1 MKKSI
6 KWVLAVLGVVVA
18 GVVIGWASG
27 SPNGIHVSEGA
38 KYQYQLINPDDIIIE
53 YSGLKP
59 DSKLSKYK
67 GKYVTDT
74 AMYLSDEVG
83 IYLGDEHF
91 KAKVGEYI
99 KYSDI
104 NWTWNLSDFEMYQL
118 MNSQGEASPSLFKG
132 VVVYSDGTEGDISAD
147 RVTLEPS
154 ADGSQIVVGVWFRGD
169 IFYYKINIQERW
181 GDGESL
187 SEEEKE
193 TFKQEGSSGNNTDLK
208 EDKLVYSESD
218 APGLSSINWGIVN
231 KYYNEVMSSDIGT
244 DVNVFKVIGKDPR
257 INEDWSEL
265 NEKFDSLYGNDDRG
279 VYTFLL
285 DLYDSYMQSG
295 MFVLGFADYAF
306 LYIEPYRSNT
316 DSGLYGEVGEDRV
329 TDEEGYNKWLS
340 EHDAGSNNV
349 DDSSM
354 DKTDEL
360 MGNTWE
366 QQYRKELS
374 RLIDEYITEE
384 PIYDMD
390 EVREAYDK
398 LVSDGILSDPDGKY
412 KEAIGY

>member
-1 MKKSI
+1 MKK
-6 KWVLAVLGVVVA
+6 KLLLKLVA
-18 GVVIGWASG
+18 SMITASMLLTGCGEQEAESNKENLQVSKESETQEIG
-27 SPNGIHVSEGA
+27 SE
-38 KYQYQLINPDDIIIE
+38 NE
-53 YSGLKP
+53 
-59 DSKLSKYK
+59 DSKPIEKI
-67 GKYVTDT
+67 D
-74 AMYLSDEVG
+74 
-83 IYLGDEHF
+83 
-91 KAKVGEYI
+91 
-99 KYSDI
+99 
-104 NWTWNLSDFEMYQL
+104 WTWELSDFEMYQL

-154 ADGSQIVVGVWFRGD
+154 VDGSQIVVGVWFRDD

-193 TFKQEGSSGNNTDLK
+193 AFKQEGSSGNNIDLK

-279 VYTFLL
+279 IYTFLL

-329 TDEEGYNKWLS
+329 TDEEGYNKWLL

-349 DDSSM
+349 DGSSM

-366 QQYRKELS
+366 QQYRKEFS
-374 RLIDEYITEE
+374 RLIEEYITEE